1 MANYRIRVRTRIAHF
16 WARVHARFTPA
27 NFKTAAAAEPATAT
41 QATPLAELV
50 ASATPAAAAEPSAV
64 EHTTADLPAADEPAT
79 TDEPTAAAEPT
90 TTDEPAAAAETAAL
104 VEDLERRLR
113 AAEAAQV
120 NAERTAAD
128 AMGLA
133 DEVYDRMRAAEEK
146 AAAGASQI
154 AELEARVKE
163 LNRQL
168 HAAPAPEPTGA
179 VAEPTE
185 SASSGSS
192 GSEARFAFDRRNSA
206 RTLVPSDE
214 QSEPRCQG
222 MATRARDKGKGRTVE
237 QVPPQHISF
246 ELGLAMARVLEPE
259 LLQEWLDTC
268 CKEGRLVQTAI
279 VERFQQL
286 GDVWVL
292 HPLEQAVDKASAI
305 QLEIDADARQ
315 VEYLAHMCNIYR
327 AALRLRMAPAA

>member
-1 MANYRIRVRTRIAHF
+1 
-16 WARVHARFTPA
+16 
-27 NFKTAAAAEPATAT
+27 
-41 QATPLAELV
+41 
-50 ASATPAAAAEPSAV
+50 
-64 EHTTADLPAADEPAT
+64 
-79 TDEPTAAAEPT
+79 
-90 TTDEPAAAAETAAL
+90 PAAAAETAAL

-133 DEVYDRMRAAEEK
+133 DEVYGRMRAAEEK

-163 LNRQL
+163 LSRQL

-185 SASSGSS
+185 STSSGSS
-192 GSEARFAFDRRNSA
+192 DSEARFAFDRRNSA

-214 QSEPRCQG
+214 QSEPRCYD
-222 MATRARDKGKGRTVE
+222 MPTRARDKGKGRAVE
-237 QVPPQHISF
+237 EVPPQHISF
-246 ELGLAMARVLEPE
+246 EVGLAMARDLEPK
-259 LLQEWLDTC
+259 LLQEWLDKC
-268 CKEGRLVQTAI
+268 CEQGRQLQTAI
-279 VERFQQL
+279 MERFQQL

-292 HPLEQAVDKASAI
+292 HPLEQAVDKARTI